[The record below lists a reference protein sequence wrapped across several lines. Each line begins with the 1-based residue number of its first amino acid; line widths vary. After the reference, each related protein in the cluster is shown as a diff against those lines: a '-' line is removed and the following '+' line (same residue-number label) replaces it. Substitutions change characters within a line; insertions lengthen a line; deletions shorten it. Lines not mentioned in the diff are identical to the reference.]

1 MATLASAVLL
11 SNNSSDANFRA
22 WSKFISDVFALGW
35 VDTAAAGQINF
46 ATVTAPVAINTSQG
60 FKVYRMDDA
69 LQATKPVFIKL
80 EFGSGAAAITPG
92 IWVTIGTTHDGAGT
106 IGGTIL
112 LARLQLS
119 STANSAVVQADSYG
133 SAANNRVCFGLFLN
147 NANIPFWFS
156 LERSKDSTGADT
168 GDALL
173 LNYGWSTVKAVSATL
188 MFVGVQPPQQTF
200 GLHFIS
206 CQENNSIFATD
217 VGVSPVFNMAG
228 VAKQP
233 GMNLMVARSG
243 DFGNFSNPSIPIYG
257 TNHTYVHLGALIST
271 FRNGFNT
278 LCDTGCRLMMR
289 YE

>member
-1 MATLASAVLL
+1 MATLNSATLV
-11 SNNSSDANFRA
+11 SNNASDAIFRA

-35 VDTAAAGQINF
+35 TDTAATGEINF
-46 ATVTAPVAINTSQG
+46 ATVTAPAGASASQG
-60 FKVYRMDDA
+60 FKVYRMNDT
-69 LQATKPVFIKL
+69 LQATKPVFIKI
-80 EFGSGAAAITPG
+80 EFGSGAAAAIPS

-112 LARLQLS
+112 LARLQIS
-119 STANSAVVQADSYG
+119 STANSAVVQTDSYG
-133 SAANNRVCFGLFLN
+133 SAANNRVCFGMWLN
-147 NANIPFWFS
+147 SANIPLWFS
-156 LERSKDSTGADT
+156 LERTKDSTGADT
-168 GDALL
+168 NEGLL
-173 LNYGWSTVKAVSATL
+173 FNYGWSTTKAVSATL
-188 MFVGVQPPQQTF
+188 MFVGTQPPQQTN

-233 GMNLMVARSG
+233 GMNLMVSRSG

-271 FRNGFNT
+271 FRNGFNA
-278 LCDTGCRLMMR
+278 LCDTGCRLMIR